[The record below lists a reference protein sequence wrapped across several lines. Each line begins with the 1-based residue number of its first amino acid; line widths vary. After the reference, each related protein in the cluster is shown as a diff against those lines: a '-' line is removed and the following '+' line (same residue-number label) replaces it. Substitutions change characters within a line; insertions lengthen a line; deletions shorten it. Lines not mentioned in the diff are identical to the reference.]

1 MLLVFEF
8 PIVLHGN
15 KRQLS
20 AVTIRQ
26 LKPKLIKKS
35 HLEECLKL
43 KLELNWPR
51 GEDLQI
57 LPRWRVLFV
66 VCCKAKAL
74 NPAVTGSSHCRKAA
88 ICVQVLS
95 PVATENA
102 AGDSEQQLSSG
113 TFLRDAA
120 SPSQACPAS
129 GAACFGLCKAQQR
142 DAQLIPAGQRC
153 EW

>member
-51 GEDLQI
+51 GEDSQI
-57 LPRWRVLFV
+57 LPRWRFLFV

-74 NPAVTGSSHCRKAA
+74 NPAVTGSSHCHKAA
-88 ICVQVLS
+88 IGVQ
-95 PVATENA
+95 ATENA
-102 AGDSEQQLSSG
+102 AGDSQQQQQLSSG

-120 SPSQACPAS
+120 SPSQVCPAS
-129 GAACFGLCKAQQR
+129 GAACLGLCKAQQR
-142 DAQLIPAGQRC
+142 DAQLIAAGQRC